1 MIYFV
6 FNFTAFFFQFSKY
19 KDYNFTRILFFLSL
33 LFFLG
38 ARYGWGL
45 DFSEYFKEFYLLNNK
60 YTDIFSIFNDT
71 WIKVINDQKVALAG
85 REPFYI
91 LLMIVSSNISDSIL
105 GFNLLAQSIILT
117 NFYIFCNKSKNFWL
131 SLSICLP
138 FIIFIGTDV
147 VRQFIAI
154 SFVIA
159 SLSFFFEKKLFY
171 ALILVLIPP
180 LFHFPSAI
188 YLMLIPFY
196 LMDFKYIL
204 RFLLL
209 VVAFYFLFFLYN
221 GYFIG
226 MEQINFYAGEY
237 RLGSYAG
244 ELGYSRYLYVF
255 ITGIVLMTLLYLNA
269 FYKVNFIKTHEEK
282 KIFLFLVILFFVS
295 LFALFAQ
302 PVAGYRI
309 SLYLIPL
316 FIYFASKIPELS
328 VKYHTYYS
336 TIICMMSIM
345 LVFLWINFSNG
356 RYVYLPYK
364 NMIFDKVKKPP
375 NATKYEKELF

>member
-19 KDYNFTRILFFLSL
+19 KTSNFIKITFFLSI

-60 YTDIFSIFNDT
+60 YTDIFLIFKDT

-91 LLMIVSSNISDSIL
+91 LLMIASSNISDTVM
-105 GFNLLAQSIILT
+105 GFNFLAQAIILT
-117 NFYIFCNKSKNFWL
+117 NFFIFCNKSKNFWL
-131 SLSICLP
+131 SISICLP
-138 FIIFIGTDV
+138 FIIFLGTDV

-159 SLSFFFEKKLFY
+159 SLSFFFEKKLFH

-180 LFHFPSAI
+180 LFHFPSVI

-196 LMDFKYIL
+196 LLDFKYIL

-209 VVAFYFLFFLYN
+209 VLAFYFLFFLYN
-221 GYFIG
+221 GYLIG
-226 MEQINFYAGEY
+226 MEQVNFYAGEY

-255 ITGIVLMTLLYLNA
+255 LTGIVLITLLYLNA
-269 FYKVNFIKTHEEK
+269 FFSINFIKTQEEK
-282 KIFLFLVILFFVS
+282 KIFLFLIILFFIS
-295 LFALFAQ
+295 LFALLVQ

-316 FIYFASKIPELS
+316 FIYFASKLPELS
-328 VKYHTYYS
+328 IKYYAYYS
-336 TIICMMSIM
+336 FIICMMSIM
-345 LVFLWINFSNG
+345 LVFLWINFSNS

>member
-6 FNFTAFFFQFSKY
+6 FNFTAFFFQYSKY
-19 KDYNFTRILFFLSL
+19 KTYNLIKIIFFFSL

-60 YTDIFSIFNDT
+60 YTDVFSIIKDT
-71 WIKVINDQKVALAG
+71 WIKIINDQKVALAG

-91 LLMIVSSNISDSIL
+91 LLMVASSNISDSIM
-105 GFNLLAQSIILT
+105 GFNFLAQAVILT
-117 NFYIFCNKSKNFWL
+117 NFFIFCNKSKNFWL
-131 SLSICLP
+131 SISICLP
-138 FIIFIGTDV
+138 FIIFLGTDV

-159 SLSFFFEKKLFY
+159 SFAFFFEKKLFY

-180 LFHFPSAI
+180 LFHFPSVI

-196 LMDFKYIL
+196 LLDFKYIL

-209 VVAFYFLFFLYN
+209 VLAFYFVFFLYN

-255 ITGIVLMTLLYLNA
+255 LTGIVLVTLLYLNA
-269 FYKVNFIKTHEEK
+269 FFSINFIKTQEEK
-282 KIFLFLVILFFVS
+282 KIFLFLIILFFIS
-295 LFALFAQ
+295 IFALLVQ

-316 FIYFASKIPELS
+316 FIYFGSKIPELS
-328 VKYHTYYS
+328 DKYSAYYS
-336 TIICMMSIM
+336 FIICMMSIM
-345 LVFLWINFSNG
+345 LVFLWINFSNS